1 MTHLMLTSALLFALL
16 AVVAIAIGAS
26 LGIARDLMV
35 DEVSESAI
43 DAQSVPT
50 AGYAVRQQGLAARQ
64 GPAGRQG
71 PALGQGLAVRQGLV
85 RQGLAVRYQDPAAG
99 QGAAGREGYATRLGH
114 GLAEDFGLG
123 LQHATHF
130 AQDPGRSFSRDRSFH
145 SRV

>member
-35 DEVSESAI
+35 DEASESAT
-43 DAQSVPT
+43 DTQSVP
-50 AGYAVRQQGLAARQ
+50 AGYAPHQQGAAARQ
-64 GPAGRQG
+64 GYPSRQ
-71 PALGQGLAVRQGLV
+71 
-85 RQGLAVRYQDPAAG
+85 
-99 QGAAGREGYATRLGH
+99 GH

-123 LQHATHF
+123 LRHATHF
-130 AQDPGRSFSRDRSFH
+130 AQDPGRSFSRNRSFS

>member
-26 LGIARDLMV
+26 LGIARDLML
-35 DEVSESAI
+35 DEVSGAAADTE
-43 DAQSVPT
+43 SVP
-50 AGYAVRQQGLAARQ
+50 AGQGL
-64 GPAGRQG
+64 AGRQG
-71 PALGQGLAVRQGLV
+71 YAPRQGCAP
-85 RQGLAVRYQDPAAG
+85 RQ
-99 QGAAGREGYATRLGH
+99 GYATRQGH

-130 AQDPGRSFSRDRSFH
+130 AQDPGRSFTRNRSFR

>member
-35 DEVSESAI
+35 DEASESAT
-43 DAQSVPT
+43 DTQSVP
-50 AGYAVRQQGLAARQ
+50 AGYAPHQQGAAARQGLAARQ
-64 GPAGRQG
+64 GYPSRQ
-71 PALGQGLAVRQGLV
+71 
-85 RQGLAVRYQDPAAG
+85 
-99 QGAAGREGYATRLGH
+99 GH

-123 LQHATHF
+123 LRHATHF
-130 AQDPGRSFSRDRSFH
+130 AQDPGRSFSRNRSFH